1 MTLDIFGLMYTHI
14 DGKSVVSL
22 AWRVIDA
29 GFGPTS
35 RGAVC
40 ALPGVAQSNGKEI
53 TLFV

>member
-35 RGAVC
+35 RGAV
-40 ALPGVAQSNGKEI
+40 LPGVAQSNGKEI